1 MTMIEFSK
9 LNRRVGIRQ
18 YSFMNLIAAY
28 GGAKQYTLAKMLS
41 EELRIPINAARHY
54 VKNSFESLIERGFVL
69 THRESDRRTRRFEVY
84 YIPTALGIAILPNL
98 VVYGSDN

>member
-1 MTMIEFSK
+1 MTMVDFSQ
-9 LNRRVGIRQ
+9 LNLKVGFRQ
-18 YSFMNLIAAY
+18 YAFMNLIVAY
-28 GGAKQYTLAKMLS
+28 GGAKQYTLAKMLLK
-41 EELRIPINAARHY
+41 ELHIPINTARHY

-84 YIPTALGIAILPNL
+84 YIPTALGITVLPNL